1 MAENY
6 TPTGAT
12 AAAIERFTSAEAATG
27 TFGTM
32 MRTFHTEIADR
43 TRFLATTGLI
53 AFPATQVTSADA
65 NTLDDYEEGTWTP
78 ALTFGGGSTG
88 ITYSVQLGRYTKIGR
103 IVHVQF
109 RITLSAK
116 GSSTGAAVLNGL
128 PFTVVNSTAGAAP
141 FALRVSSLGFVTHPQ
156 LNATNN
162 ATTATFVES
171 ATAGAAADIDDTDF
185 AANTTVIGQST
196 YEVA

>member
-1 MAENY
+1 LAENY

-43 TRFLATTGLI
+43 TRFLATTGLL

-78 ALTFGGGSTG
+78 ALVCGTSGT
-88 ITYSVQLGRYTKIGR
+88 
-103 IVHVQF
+103 
-109 RITLSAK
+109 ITLSTATGTYTK
-116 GSSTGAAVLNGL
+116 VGRLVTIHAITSVSAVSSPLGTLTMSGL
-128 PFTVVNSTAGAAP
+128 PFTVGAYSAISVNSGNLSGTSTQSVQGYAN
-141 FALRVSSLGFVTHPQ
+141 LST
-156 LNATNN
+156 TNIVL
-162 ATTATFVES
+162 ARYV
-171 ATAGAAADIDDTDF
+171 GGVVAADL
-185 AANTTVIGQST
+185 ASVVQNTTEIIIGG
-196 YEVA
+196 VFRV

>member
-12 AAAIERFTSAEAATG
+12 AAAIERFTAAEAATG

-78 ALTFGGGSTG
+78 TDASGAGLTFAVALGS
-88 ITYSVQLGRYTKIGR
+88 YEKIGR
-103 IVHVQF
+103 HVVA
-109 RITLSAK
+109 R
-116 GSSTGAAVLNGL
+116 GAVTFPATADGTAASIGGL
-128 PFTVVNSTAGAAP
+128 PFTNGSGVDAGQA
-141 FALRVSSLGFVTHPQ
+141 FIGNTSETTCQNALPASSGTTVSPRTNADATIT
-156 LNATNN
+156 NATLSGDYIR
-162 ATTATFVES
+162 F
-171 ATAGAAADIDDTDF
+171 
-185 AANTTVIGQST
+185 TVIFRI
-196 YEVA
+196 A